1 VLFLCPEAG
10 AAAAALTRAGRATAQ
25 QRQHQRPIHWGDCE
39 PPAALIE
46 RYTLPEMGA
55 IWSEEAKFQSWL
67 DVEIAATEANCEL
80 GRVPAEAVATIKEKA
95 RFSVERI
102 LEIEAEVRHDVIAF
116 LTNVNEHVG
125 DAGRYIHVGMTSSD
139 VLDTGVALQMK
150 ASVQLL
156 RTELDRLAEALRTLA
171 REHKATVMIGRSH
184 AIHGEPITFGFKLAG
199 WLAEVERNR
208 ERLERVVSVGQTS
221 GAMGTYANTDPQV
234 EAIACAKLGL
244 EPDTA
249 STQVISRD
257 RHAEY
262 VQTLALVGAALE
274 RFSTEIRNLQRTDVL
289 EVEENFAK
297 GQKGSSAMPH
307 KRNPIRSER
316 ISGLARVLRSYV
328 VAALENCALWHE
340 RDISHSSV
348 ERMML
353 PDCSATLHFM
363 LREMTAVI
371 EGLGVYPA
379 NMARNM
385 NVYGGV
391 VFSQRVLL
399 ALVESGISR
408 EDAYRIVQRNAH
420 TAWNTAGGDFRANL
434 AADGEVT
441 ARLSGEQLAECFST
455 ELHQANLE
463 VIWQR
468 LGI

>member
-1 VLFLCPEAG
+1 
-10 AAAAALTRAGRATAQ
+10 
-25 QRQHQRPIHWGDCE
+25 
-39 PPAALIE
+39 LIE
-46 RYTLPEMGA
+46 RYTLPEMGRL
-55 IWSEEAKFQSWL
+55 WSEEAKFQSWL
-67 DVEIAATEANCEL
+67 EVEIAATAANVEL
-80 GRVPAEAVATIKEKA
+80 GRVPAEALATIREKA
-95 RFSVERI
+95 RFEVARI

-139 VLDTGVALQMK
+139 VLDTGLALQLK
-150 ASVQLL
+150 ASVALL
-156 RTELDRLAEALRTLA
+156 RTELDALADALRQLA
-171 REHKATVMIGRSH
+171 RQHKATVMIGRSH
-184 AIHGEPITFGFKLAG
+184 AIHGEPITFGFKVAG
-199 WLAEVERNR
+199 WLAETERNR
-208 ERLERVVSVGQTS
+208 ERLERLERVVAVGQIS

-234 EAIACAKLGL
+234 EAITCRLLGL
-244 EPDTA
+244 VPDTA
-249 STQVISRD
+249 STQVIGRD

-262 VQTLALVGAALE
+262 VQTLALVGTSLE

-316 ISGLARVLRSYV
+316 ITGLARVLRSYT

-353 PDCSATLHFM
+353 PDCSVTLHFM
-363 LREMTAVI
+363 LREMAEVVK
-371 EGLGVYPA
+371 GLGVYPE

-399 ALVESGISR
+399 ALVESGLAR
-408 EDAYRIVQRNAH
+408 EEAYRIVQRHAH
-420 TAWNTAGGDFRANL
+420 EAWNSEGGDFRTNL
-434 AADGEVT
+434 EADADVT
-441 ARLSGEQLAECFST
+441 ARLSPEQLAECFAT
-455 ELHQANLE
+455 ELHQANLK
-463 VIWQR
+463 VIWER

>member
-1 VLFLCPEAG
+1 
-10 AAAAALTRAGRATAQ
+10 
-25 QRQHQRPIHWGDCE
+25 
-39 PPAALIE
+39 LIE
-46 RYTLPEMGA
+46 RYTLPEMGDL
-55 IWSEEAKFQSWL
+55 WSEEAKFQSWL
-67 DVEIAATEANCEL
+67 DVEIAATAAQCEL
-80 GRVPAEAVATIKEKA
+80 GRVPPEALAAIRDKA
-95 RFSVERI
+95 AFEVSRI

-139 VLDTGVALQMK
+139 VLDTGLALQLK
-150 ASVQLL
+150 RSVAVL
-156 RTELDRLAEALRTLA
+156 RTELDQLAEALRQLA
-171 REHKATVMIGRSH
+171 RQHKDTVMIGRSH
-184 AIHGEPITFGFKLAG
+184 AIHGEPITFGFKVAG
-199 WLAEVERNR
+199 WLAETERNR
-208 ERLERVVSVGQTS
+208 ERLERLETVVSVGQIS
-221 GAMGTYANTDPQV
+221 GAMGTYANTDPEV
-234 EAIACAKLGL
+234 EAITCRLLGL
-244 EPDTA
+244 VPDAA

-262 VQTLALVGAALE
+262 VQTLALVGASLE

-316 ISGLARVLRSYV
+316 ISGLARVLRSYT
-328 VAALENCALWHE
+328 VAALENVALWHE

-353 PDCSATLHFM
+353 PDCSVTLHFM
-363 LREMTAVI
+363 LREMTEVVN
-371 EGLGVYPA
+371 GLGVYPE
-379 NMARNM
+379 NMARNL

-399 ALVESGISR
+399 ALVATGLSR
-408 EDAYRIVQRNAH
+408 EDAYRIVQVHAH
-420 TAWNTAGGDFRANL
+420 RAWNREGGDFRANL
-434 AADGEVT
+434 EGDIEVST
-441 ARLSGEQLAECFST
+441 RLSAEQLAECFAT
-455 ELHQANLE
+455 DLHRANLD

>member
-1 VLFLCPEAG
+1 
-10 AAAAALTRAGRATAQ
+10 
-25 QRQHQRPIHWGDCE
+25 
-39 PPAALIE
+39 
-46 RYTLPEMGA
+46 MGQ

-67 DVEIAATEANCEL
+67 DVEIAATEANHRL
-80 GRVPAEAVATIKEKA
+80 GRVPAEALATIKARA
-95 RFSVERI
+95 RFEVPRI

-139 VLDTGVALQMK
+139 VLDTGLALQLK
-150 ASVQLL
+150 ASAQLL
-156 RTELDRLAEALRTLA
+156 RQELDALACALRALA
-171 REHKATVMIGRSH
+171 QEHKDTVMIGRSH
-184 AIHGEPITFGFKLAG
+184 AIHGEPISFGFKVAG
-199 WLAEVERNR
+199 WLAEVVRNQ
-208 ERLERVVSVGQTS
+208 ERLERLEQVVSVGQIS

-234 EAIACAKLGL
+234 EAITCEILGL
-244 EPDTA
+244 VPDTA
-249 STQVISRD
+249 STQVIGRD

-353 PDCSATLHFM
+353 PDCSVTLHFM
-363 LREMTAVI
+363 LREMTDVVK
-371 EGLGVYPA
+371 GLGVYPQ

-399 ALVESGISR
+399 ALVASGLSR
-408 EDAYRIVQRNAH
+408 EEAYRIVQRNAH
-420 TAWNTAGGDFRANL
+420 TAWNTEGGNFRANL
-434 AADGEVT
+434 EADADVT
-441 ARLSGEQLAECFST
+441 SRLNAEQLAACFAT
-455 ELHQANLE
+455 DLHLANLG
-463 VIWQR
+463 VIWER

>member
-1 VLFLCPEAG
+1 M
-10 AAAAALTRAGRATAQ
+10 
-25 QRQHQRPIHWGDCE
+25 
-39 PPAALIE
+39 IE
-46 RYTLPEMGA
+46 RYTLPEMGRL
-55 IWSEEAKFQSWL
+55 WSEEAKFQSWL
-67 DVEIAATEANCEL
+67 EVEIAATAANVEL
-80 GRVPAEAVATIKEKA
+80 GRVPAEALATIREKA
-95 RFSVERI
+95 RFEVARI

-139 VLDTGVALQMK
+139 VLDTGLALQLK
-150 ASVQLL
+150 ASVALL
-156 RTELDRLAEALRTLA
+156 RTELDALADALRQLA

-184 AIHGEPITFGFKLAG
+184 AIHGEPITFGFKVAG
-199 WLAEVERNR
+199 WLAETERNR
-208 ERLERVVSVGQTS
+208 ERLERLERVVAAGQIS

-234 EAIACAKLGL
+234 EAITCRLLGL
-244 EPDTA
+244 VPDTA
-249 STQVISRD
+249 STQVIGRD

-262 VQTLALVGAALE
+262 VQTLALVGTSLE

-316 ISGLARVLRSYV
+316 ISGLARVLRSYT

-353 PDCSATLHFM
+353 PDCSVTLHFM
-363 LREMTAVI
+363 LREMSEVVK
-371 EGLGVYPA
+371 GLGVYPE

-399 ALVESGISR
+399 ALVESGLAR
-408 EDAYRIVQRNAH
+408 EEAYRIVQRHAH
-420 TAWNTAGGDFRANL
+420 TAWNSEGGDFRANL
-434 AADGEVT
+434 EADADVT
-441 ARLSGEQLAECFST
+441 SRLSSEQLADCFST
-455 ELHQANLE
+455 DLHQANLA
-463 VIWQR
+463 VIWER

>member
-1 VLFLCPEAG
+1 
-10 AAAAALTRAGRATAQ
+10 
-25 QRQHQRPIHWGDCE
+25 
-39 PPAALIE
+39 LIE
-46 RYTLPEMGA
+46 RYTLPEMGR
-55 IWSEEAKFQSWL
+55 IWSEEAKFQTWL
-67 DVEIAATEANCEL
+67 DVEIAACEANAEL
-80 GRVPAEAVATIKEKA
+80 GRVPAEAMA
-95 RFSVERI
+95 RIRERSRFEVSRI

-139 VLDTGVALQMK
+139 VLDTGLALQ
-150 ASVQLL
+150 L
-156 RTELDRLAEALRTLA
+156 RAAVRELRRELDALADALRALA
-171 REHKATVMIGRSH
+171 RQHKGTVMIGRSH
-184 AIHGEPITFGFKLAG
+184 AIHGEPITFGFKVAG
-199 WLAEVERNR
+199 WLAETERNR
-208 ERLERVVSVGQTS
+208 ERLERLETVVSVGQIS

-234 EAIACAKLGL
+234 EAIACARLGL

-257 RHAEY
+257 RHADY
-262 VQTLALVGAALE
+262 VQTLALVGASLE

-316 ISGLARVLRSYV
+316 ISGLARVLRSYT
-328 VAALENCALWHE
+328 VAALENMALWHE

-353 PDCSATLHFM
+353 PDCSVTLHFM
-363 LREMTAVI
+363 LREMTEVVK
-371 EGLGVYPA
+371 GLGVYPQ
-379 NMARNM
+379 NMARNL

-399 ALVESGISR
+399 ALVESGMSR
-408 EDAYRIVQRNAH
+408 EEAYRVVQRHAH
-420 TAWNTAGGDFRANL
+420 SAWNHEGGDFRANL
-434 AADGEVT
+434 EADPEVG
-441 ARLSGEQLAECFST
+441 ARLSPQQLEACFAT
-455 ELHQANLE
+455 DLHQAQLE
-463 VIWQR
+463 VIWRR

>member
-1 VLFLCPEAG
+1 M
-10 AAAAALTRAGRATAQ
+10 
-25 QRQHQRPIHWGDCE
+25 
-39 PPAALIE
+39 IE

-67 DVEIAATEANCEL
+67 DVEIAATEANGEL
-80 GRVPAEAVATIKEKA
+80 GHVPAEAVDTIKAKA
-95 RFSVERI
+95 RFEVARI

-139 VLDTGVALQMK
+139 VLDTGLALQMK

-156 RTELDRLAEALRTLA
+156 RQELEKLVEGLRSLAGA
-171 REHKATVMIGRSH
+171 HKDTVMIGRSH
-184 AIHGEPITFGFKLAG
+184 AIHGEPITFGFKVAG
-199 WLAEVERNR
+199 WLAEALRNQ
-208 ERLERVVSVGQTS
+208 ERLERLETVVSVGQIS
-221 GAMGTYANTDPQV
+221 GAMGTYANTDPRV
-234 EAIACAKLGL
+234 EAIACERLGL
-244 EPDTA
+244 VPDTA
-249 STQVISRD
+249 STQVIARD

-316 ISGLARVLRSYV
+316 ISGLARVLRSYS

-353 PDCSATLHFM
+353 PDCSVTLHFM
-363 LREMTAVI
+363 LREMTEVVK
-371 EGLGVYPA
+371 GLGIYPE

-385 NVYGGV
+385 NIYGGV

-399 ALVESGISR
+399 ALVEAGLSR
-408 EDAYRIVQRNAH
+408 EEAYRLVQRNAH
-420 TAWNTAGGDFRANL
+420 AAWNRERGDFRANL
-434 AADGEVT
+434 EADAEVT
-441 ARLSGEQLAECFST
+441 NRLSPDQLAACFST
-455 ELHQANLE
+455 ELHRANLE

-468 LGI
+468 LGL

>member
-1 VLFLCPEAG
+1 
-10 AAAAALTRAGRATAQ
+10 
-25 QRQHQRPIHWGDCE
+25 
-39 PPAALIE
+39 
-46 RYTLPEMGA
+46 M
-55 IWSEEAKFQSWL
+55 
-67 DVEIAATEANCEL
+67 EIAATEANCRL
-80 GRVPAEAVATIKEKA
+80 GRVPAEALATIKAKA
-95 RFSVERI
+95 SFSVDRI

-125 DAGRYIHVGMTSSD
+125 DAGRHIHVGMTSSD
-139 VLDTGVALQMK
+139 VLDTGLALQLRD
-150 ASVQLL
+150 SVRLL
-156 RTELDRLAEALRTLA
+156 RRELDALAEAIRVLA
-171 REHKATVMIGRSH
+171 RAHKDTMMIGRSH
-184 AIHGEPITFGFKLAG
+184 AIHGEPISFGFKLAG

-208 ERLERVVSVGQTS
+208 TRLERLEADIAVGQIS
-221 GAMGTYANTDPQV
+221 GAMGTYANTDPQI
-234 EAIACAKLGL
+234 EAITCEILGL
-244 EPDTA
+244 TPDTA

-257 RHAEY
+257 RHADY

-274 RFSTEIRNLQRTDVL
+274 RFSTEIRNLQRSDVL

-316 ISGLARVLRSYV
+316 IGGLARVLRSYT

-363 LREMTAVI
+363 LREMTAVVQ
-371 EGLGVYPA
+371 GLGVYPA

-399 ALVESGISR
+399 ALVEAGMSR
-408 EDAYRIVQRNAH
+408 EQAYRIVQRHAH
-420 TAWNTAGGDFRANL
+420 SAWNTEGGNFKANL
-434 AADGEVT
+434 EADPEVT
-441 ARLSGEQLAECFST
+441 ALLPGAQLNACFAT
-455 ELHQANLE
+455 ELHQANLN
-463 VIWQR
+463 VIWER
-468 LGI
+468 LSI

>member
-1 VLFLCPEAG
+1 
-10 AAAAALTRAGRATAQ
+10 
-25 QRQHQRPIHWGDCE
+25 
-39 PPAALIE
+39 LIE

-55 IWSEEAKFQSWL
+55 LWSEQAKFQSWL

-80 GRVPAEAVATIKEKA
+80 GRVPAEAVATIKAKA

-139 VLDTGVALQMK
+139 VLDTGLALQMK
-150 ASVQLL
+150 ASVALL
-156 RTELDRLAEALRTLA
+156 RAELDQLADALRDLA
-171 REHKATVMIGRSH
+171 SQHKGTVMIGRSH
-184 AIHGEPITFGFKLAG
+184 AIHGEPISFGFKVAG
-199 WLAEVERNR
+199 WLAEVERNLER
-208 ERLERVVSVGQTS
+208 LERLERVVSVGQIS

-249 STQVISRD
+249 STQVIARD

-363 LREMTAVI
+363 LREMTEVVK
-371 EGLGVYPA
+371 GLGVYPD

-399 ALVESGISR
+399 ALVEAGINR

-420 TAWNTAGGDFRANL
+420 SAWNKDGGNFRANL
-434 AADGEVT
+434 EADAEVT
-441 ARLSGEQLAECFST
+441 SKLSAEHLAECFST
-455 ELHQANLE
+455 DLHQANLG

>member
-1 VLFLCPEAG
+1 M
-10 AAAAALTRAGRATAQ
+10 
-25 QRQHQRPIHWGDCE
+25 
-39 PPAALIE
+39 IE

-55 IWSEEAKFQSWL
+55 IWTEEAKFQSWL
-67 DVEIAATEANCEL
+67 QVEIAATEANAEL
-80 GRVPAEAVATIKEKA
+80 GRVPAEAVATIRSQA
-95 RFSVERI
+95 RFSVARI

-139 VLDTGVALQMK
+139 VLDTGLALQLK
-150 ASVQLL
+150 ASTVLL
-156 RTELDRLAEALRTLA
+156 RQELDALAEAIRGQA
-171 REHKATVMIGRSH
+171 RAHRDTVMIGRSH

-208 ERLERVVSVGQTS
+208 ERLERLERMVSVGQIS
-221 GAMGTYANTDPQV
+221 GAMGTYANTDPEV
-234 EAIACAKLGL
+234 EALACARLGL
-244 EPDTA
+244 TPDTA
-249 STQVISRD
+249 STQVIARD
-257 RHAEY
+257 RHADY

-274 RFSTEIRNLQRTDVL
+274 RFATEIRNLQRTDVL

-353 PDCSATLHFM
+353 PDCSVTLHFM
-363 LREMTAVI
+363 LREMTRVV
-371 EGLGVYPA
+371 EGLQVYPDT
-379 NMARNM
+379 MQRNL
-385 NVYGGV
+385 NIYGGV
-391 VFSQRVLL
+391 VFSQAVLL
-399 ALVESGISR
+399 ALVATGLSR
-408 EDAYRIVQRNAH
+408 EEAYRIVQGHAH
-420 TAWNTAGGDFRANL
+420 GAWNRAGGDFRANL
-434 AADGEVT
+434 EADPAVT
-441 ARLSGEQLAECFST
+441 SRLSPEQLADCFSSDRHRVH
-455 ELHQANLE
+455 LP
-463 VIWQR
+463 VIYGR

>member
-1 VLFLCPEAG
+1 L
-10 AAAAALTRAGRATAQ
+10 Q
-25 QRQHQRPIHWGDCE
+25 QIR
-39 PPAALIE
+39 
-46 RYTLPEMGA
+46 
-55 IWSEEAKFQSWL
+55 
-67 DVEIAATEANCEL
+67 
-80 GRVPAEAVATIKEKA
+80 EKA
-95 RFSVERI
+95 TFEVWRI

-139 VLDTGVALQMK
+139 VVDTGLALQLK
-150 ASVQLL
+150 ASVAVL
-156 RTELDRLAEALRTLA
+156 RRELDRLGDALRELA
-171 REHKATVMIGRSH
+171 RAHKDTVMIGRSH
-184 AIHGEPITFGFKLAG
+184 AIHGEPITFGFKVAG
-199 WLAEVERNR
+199 WLAETERNR
-208 ERLERVVSVGQTS
+208 ERLARLDKVVSVGQIS

-234 EAIACAKLGL
+234 EAISCRILGL

-249 STQVISRD
+249 STQVIGRD

-262 VQTLALVGAALE
+262 VQTLALVGVSLE
-274 RFSTEIRNLQRTDVL
+274 RFATEIRNLQRTDVL
-289 EVEENFAK
+289 EVEESFAK

-316 ISGLARVLRSYV
+316 ISGLARVLRSYT
-328 VAALENCALWHE
+328 VAALENCSLWHE

-353 PDCSATLHFM
+353 PDCSVTLHFM
-363 LREMTAVI
+363 LREMTEVVR
-371 EGLGVYPA
+371 GLGVYPD

-399 ALVESGISR
+399 ALVESGMNR
-408 EDAYRIVQRNAH
+408 EQAYRIVQRHAH
-420 TAWNTAGGDFRANL
+420 AAWNQEGGNFRANL
-434 AADGEVT
+434 EADAEVSD
-441 ARLSGEQLAECFST
+441 RLSPEQLESCFSCG
-455 ELHQANLE
+455 LHQSQLA

>member
-1 VLFLCPEAG
+1 M
-10 AAAAALTRAGRATAQ
+10 
-25 QRQHQRPIHWGDCE
+25 
-39 PPAALIE
+39 IE
-46 RYTLPEMGA
+46 RYTLPEMGN

-95 RFSVERI
+95 SFSVARI

-116 LTNVNEHVG
+116 LTNINEHVG
-125 DAGRYIHVGMTSSD
+125 DAGRHIHVGMTSSD
-139 VLDTGVALQMK
+139 VLDTGLALQMK

-156 RTELDRLAEALRTLA
+156 RCELDQLAAALRALA
-171 REHKATVMIGRSH
+171 RAHKGTVMIGRSH
-184 AIHGEPITFGFKLAG
+184 AIHGEPITFGFKVAG
-199 WLAEVERNR
+199 WLAETERNR
-208 ERLERVVSVGQTS
+208 ERLQRLETVVAVGQIS

-234 EAIACAKLGL
+234 EAITCRLLGL
-244 EPDTA
+244 VPDTA
-249 STQVISRD
+249 STQVIGRD

-262 VQTLALVGAALE
+262 VQTLALVGTSLE

-316 ISGLARVLRSYV
+316 IGGLARVLRSYV

-363 LREMTAVI
+363 LREMTDVVK
-371 EGLGVYPA
+371 GLGVYPD

-399 ALVESGISR
+399 ALVESGINR

-420 TAWNTAGGDFRANL
+420 TAWNTEGGNFRANL
-434 AADGEVT
+434 EADADVT
-441 ARLSGEQLAECFST
+441 SRLSPEQLADCFST
-455 ELHQANLE
+455 DLHQENLRVIWERLE
-463 VIWQR
+463 V
-468 LGI
+468 